1 MCWICE
7 MCFFKKSL
15 MCVCVCFSPAATTT
29 RRRVIYSMSYI
40 FLTPLL
46 LPFTLPHIQLCMD
59 FFIVT
64 CRINVHDDYSPTLVF
79 PRLRFKIL
87 KQVVILLRLPFETE
101 CVDIKKTRT
110 NDLRHMFVL
119 YMRCIYQYHHTTSS
133 RSSQTITCVVS
144 NSNI

>member
-1 MCWICE
+1 MLCWICE

-64 CRINVHDDYSPTLVF
+64 FRINVPDDYSPTLVF

-87 KQVVILLRLPFETE
+87 KLVIPLRLPFVTV
-101 CVDIKKTRT
+101 CVDIKKKTRT

-119 YMRCIYQYHHTTSS
+119 YMRCIFQYHHHMTSS
-133 RSSQTITCVVS
+133 RSSHK
-144 NSNI
+144 